1 MNTLKGT
8 DDESVIRNACKSFED
23 KKDSGKINEDRL
35 RMCLKTWGN
44 KLTDDEIDSAFA
56 EAPMDR
62 QGNIDIEGLI
72 RLITG
77 RSQDENEAGA

>member
-1 MNTLKGT
+1 L
-8 DDESVIRNACKSFED
+8 RSFED
-23 KKDSGKINEDRL
+23 KKDSGKVNEDRL

-56 EAPMDR
+56 EAPIDR
-62 QGNIDIEGLI
+62 QGNIEIDGLI

-77 RSQDENEAGA
+77 RNQDENDAA

>member
-1 MNTLKGT
+1 MKLSGT
-8 DDESVIRNACKSFED
+8 DDENVIRNALRSFED

-56 EAPMDR
+56 EAPIDR
-62 QGNIDIEGLI
+62 QGNIDIDGLI

-77 RSQDENEAGA
+77 RNQDENDGA